1 MRKGPPGAPSLLPLR
16 RKGFSARRQRAQP
29 ATAEPA
35 GRGGR
40 RRRARRQHG
49 RSRRQRSR
57 PGVGRGG
64 RIHAPRPTGAATNR
78 ARQGY
83 PQGYPK
89 GLPLTRDGTATGDH
103 F

>member
-1 MRKGPPGAPSLLPLR
+1 MRKGPTGAPSLLPLR
-16 RKGFSARRQRAQP
+16 RKGFSARRQ
-29 ATAEPA
+29 
-35 GRGGR
+35 
-40 RRRARRQHG
+40 HG
-49 RSRRQRSR
+49 RRRQRSR
-57 PGVGRGG
+57 PGAGRGG
-64 RIHAPRPTGAATNR
+64 RIHAPRPTGATTKR